1 MFYTRKLGGQR
12 STSFIK
18 SWGIPSIILYCVVL
32 VSLLVDP
39 RPVVRVPDF
48 SGCAFWYGE
57 CFGFGYWYGACFL
70 VSTKNFWTGSSLA
83 ALRRLR
89 AACLFV
95 EDKTQAGPSA
105 A

>member
-1 MFYTRKLGGQR
+1 MYLYLPTKSLGDSAQ
-12 STSFIK
+12 
-18 SWGIPSIILYCVVL
+18 PVL
-32 VSLLVDP
+32 
-39 RPVVRVPDF
+39 
-48 SGCAFWYGE
+48 
-57 CFGFGYWYGACFL
+57 
-70 VSTKNFWTGSSLA
+70 SLA